1 MMIDFNLHYDKYS
14 DPMTIP
20 SLVKMSS
27 TLINSCD
34 ISIPPSSTPVTQNS
48 TKELSQNDLMPI
60 ISDMELPSSYIY
72 RLNYFS
78 SNKYLKNLTSFNKKP
93 RFYCHA
99 LCRRDEIEQHW
110 HIHFRIDCIL
120 NSSLIQQCPK
130 SQYGCKFQYERLEPC
145 QINGQSIR
153 IRFDQI
159 NDAIAFDW
167 YPTII
172 EDYNEK
178 LDLLS
183 LPSEILTNILLKLDS
198 LSLRNISL
206 VCHRLR
212 ALCQNLLPSRGIV
225 VTEHERNVLSHGDI
239 TWIERQ
245 KHWLFTNTSSA
256 VPKWQLKTP
265 NKLTSLNQHL
275 ITCPYGETKDLKNEP
290 PFALIEW
297 SNANVVLKPIE

>member
-1 MMIDFNLHYDKYS
+1 MIDFNLHYDNS
-14 DPMTIP
+14 TDQMTTP

-27 TLINSCD
+27 TLINSSD
-34 ISIPPSSTPVTQNS
+34 MPLTSSSNPSTSNSII
-48 TKELSQNDLMPI
+48 ELSQNDPMSI
-60 ISDMELPSSYIY
+60 ISDMELPSSHIY

-78 SNKYLKNLTSFNKKP
+78 LNKHLKTLTSFNKRP
-93 RFYCHA
+93 VFYCHA

-120 NSSLIQQCPK
+120 NSGLIQQCPK

-145 QINGQSIR
+145 QMNGQSIQ
-153 IRFDQI
+153 IRFDQN

-167 YPTII
+167 YPTIN
-172 EDYNEK
+172 EDYNDK
-178 LDLLS
+178 LDLLN

-212 ALCQNLLPSRGIV
+212 ALCQNLLPTRGIV
-225 VTEHERNVLSHGDI
+225 VTEHERNALLHGDV

-256 VPKWQLKTP
+256 VPKWRLKTP

-275 ITCPYGETKDLKNEP
+275 ITCPYGETKDLQNEP

-297 SNANVVLKPIE
+297 KKTDFVLKPIE